1 MSGAPSSRTPGRG
14 RHRLV
19 ALSAV
24 VIGLLSGLVAAEI
37 AVRLFLRYNTPGTV
51 RAHSVQYLPSVYA
64 RHRLAP
70 GQDFDAGLAWGTP
83 PPGTPPGPHIVI
95 NDRGFRGGPIA
106 VPKPPGTIRVVVLG
120 GSLVFDIHANEGED
134 WPHLLGARLH
144 ERGHPEVEVL
154 NAGVPG
160 HASADSLGRLATQI
174 WMLEPDLVLL
184 VHGWNDLK
192 LLGRIDPDH
201 PLLARL
207 APYDPHADPFQN
219 DRGFLDRLLSRSQI
233 YVKLRTR
240 FFLSRVN
247 PGSEGA
253 LAAGGGGTGLDWA
266 WGERQFR
273 LDLALLAEGCRAIGA
288 RPIFVTEAS
297 LVTPDAPEEARR
309 RIQYDYVGLDHP
321 ALVRAYALFND
332 AVRDVGRARGVPV
345 LDLDR
350 ALSGRLDLFADHV
363 HTTAAGSR
371 AYADE
376 AAAFLAGEL
385 EAAPPAQARALPATA
400 PDDRISPP

>member
-1 MSGAPSSRTPGRG
+1 VSLGESLRPVASG

-24 VIGLLSGLVAAEI
+24 AIGVLIALVVAEV
-37 AVRLFLRYNTPGTV
+37 AVRLTLRYNTPETV
-51 RAHSVQYLPSVYA
+51 RKHSMQYLPSVYA

-70 GQDFDAGLAWGTP
+70 GQDFDAGLAWGAP
-83 PPGTPPGPHIVI
+83 APGTPPGPRVVI
-95 NDRGFRGGPIA
+95 NDRGYRGGPIA
-106 VPKPPGTIRVVVLG
+106 VPKPAGTIRVVVLG
-120 GSLVFDIHANEGED
+120 GSLVFDIHASDGED
-134 WPHLLGARLH
+134 WPHLLGARLK
-144 ERGHPEVEVL
+144 ESGHPEVEVI

-160 HASADSLGRLATQI
+160 HASADSLGRLTTQI
-174 WMLEPDLVLL
+174 WMFEPDYVLL

-192 LLGRIDPDH
+192 FLGRIDPDH
-201 PLLARL
+201 PLLDRV

-219 DRGFLDRLLSRSQI
+219 DRGFLDRLLSHSQV

-240 FFLSRVN
+240 WFLAQAK
-247 PGSEGA
+247 PGTEGA
-253 LAAGGGGTGLDWA
+253 LGGGKAGAGRDWA

-273 LDLALLAEGCRAIGA
+273 LDLAVLAEACRAAGA

-297 LVTPDAPEEARR
+297 LATADAPEEARR
-309 RIQYDYVGLDHP
+309 LIQYDYVGFDHP
-321 ALVRAYALFND
+321 TLVRAYALFND
-332 AVRDVGRARGVPV
+332 AVREVGRQRGVPV

-350 ALSGRLDLFADHV
+350 ALSGRLELFADHV

-376 AAAFLAGEL
+376 AAAFLAAVL
-385 EAAPPAQARALPATA
+385 EAAPQALPAA
-400 PDDRISPP
+400 AGNDRMPPP